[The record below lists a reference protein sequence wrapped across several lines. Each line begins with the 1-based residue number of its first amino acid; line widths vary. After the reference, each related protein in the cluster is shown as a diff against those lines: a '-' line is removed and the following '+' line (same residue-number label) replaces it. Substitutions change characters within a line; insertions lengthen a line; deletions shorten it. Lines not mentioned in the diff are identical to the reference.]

1 VVKKAAIAVS
11 FIILCSGIMLAR
23 AFAADP
29 VKIGVLLPLSGRNA
43 AIGQIQKYAV
53 RMAAA
58 EINARGGIKDHKIEP
73 VLADTKGTSDGG
85 RAAIRKLIQTDNV
98 PVISGGFSSSA
109 TWAIGAIAQQSRI
122 PFVVT
127 SAVADK
133 ITEQGWKYVFRLNQ
147 PLGEHL
153 EALATFISTS
163 AADIKTVAI
172 IHAASLRSS
181 AAARRFFKKSALLN
195 LEPVIRERFETGA
208 DNLSE
213 MLARV
218 QAKNPDLIYAITDEA
233 SSAALLVLQA
243 RELKLNP
250 KLFVGA
256 GKGFDHTDF
265 ISQAGKA
272 SHHVVST
279 ALWSPLAPHSGASA
293 FNQKFIDRYKI
304 PPGRYGAEAYAG
316 MMVIAEAL
324 KRARQLT
331 PAAVRNA
338 LSRTDMMTLL
348 GPIKFEAYDNKSQ
361 QNKLPTYLV
370 QWINAKQ
377 EIIWPQKFATHKAIY
392 PAPLSSEVRGQRTD
406 ESSCKMMRSN
416 YLVSSI
422 FSILSSVYR
431 RLAADPLPLVVIG

>member
-1 VVKKAAIAVS
+1 MVKRAAIAVS
-11 FIILCSGIMLAR
+11 FIILCSGFMLSR

-29 VKIGVLLPLSGRNA
+29 IKIGVLLPLSGRNA
-43 AIGQIQKYAV
+43 AIGQIQKNAV
-53 RMAAA
+53 LMAVA
-58 EINARGGIKDHKIEP
+58 EINAHGGIKDRKIEP
-73 VLADTKGTSDGG
+73 ILADTNGTPDGG

-109 TWAIGAIAQQSRI
+109 TWAAGAIAQQNRI

-133 ITEQGWKYVFRLNQ
+133 ITEQGWEYVFRLNQ

-153 EALATFISTS
+153 EALATFISTM

-172 IHAASLRSS
+172 VHAVSLRSS
-181 AAARRFFKKSALLN
+181 AAARRFFKRSSLLN
-195 LEPVIRERFETGA
+195 LEPVIRERFEAGD
-208 DNLSE
+208 DNLLE
-213 MLARV
+213 TLAHV

-233 SSAALLVLQA
+233 SSAALLLRQA
-243 RELKLNP
+243 RKLKLNP

-256 GKGFDHTDF
+256 GNGFGQTDF
-265 ISQAGKA
+265 ISQAGKT

-279 ALWSPLAPHSGASA
+279 ALWSPLALHRGAAA
-293 FNQKFIDRYKI
+293 FNQKFIDRHKT
-304 PPGRYGAEAYAG
+304 PPGRYGAETYAG
-316 MMVIAEAL
+316 MMVIADAL

-331 PAAVRNA
+331 PAAVRDA

-348 GPIKFEAYDNKSQ
+348 GPIKFVAYGNKSQ

-377 EIIWPQKFATHKAIY
+377 EIIWPEEFATHKAVY
-392 PAPLSSEVRGQRTD
+392 PAPQ
-406 ESSCKMMRSN
+406 
-416 YLVSSI
+416 
-422 FSILSSVYR
+422 
-431 RLAADPLPLVVIG
+431 